1 MRRSVGWTLVSILH
15 RGEDQ
20 LILNRSS
27 YDPVQQSTSPPLS
40 RMISDSQRPT
50 NFFAALHKCFVG
62 KNLAG
67 YRWSFSE

>member
-1 MRRSVGWTLVSILH
+1 MRRSVEWTLVSIPP

-20 LILNRSS
+20 LILNRRS
-27 YDPVQQSTSPPLS
+27 YDPVQQSTIPPLI

-62 KNLAG
+62 KTLAG